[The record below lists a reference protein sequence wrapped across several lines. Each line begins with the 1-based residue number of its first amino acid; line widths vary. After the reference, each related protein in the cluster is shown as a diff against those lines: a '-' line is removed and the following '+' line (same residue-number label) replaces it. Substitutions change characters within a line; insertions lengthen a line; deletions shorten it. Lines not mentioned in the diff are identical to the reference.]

1 MKSKSVAAG
10 IQNAEHE
17 VAESEVAQAQLSN
30 APSLEK
36 IRQLAYDIHV
46 ERGGTHGQ
54 DLDDWLRAER
64 ELEAK
69 YRAG

>member
-10 IQNAEHE
+10 IQNSEN
-17 VAESEVAQAQLSN
+17 EVAQSPQTRPLLSN
-30 APSLEK
+30 APSLEEV
-36 IRQLAYDIHV
+36 RQRAYDIHV
-46 ERGGTHGQ
+46 ERSGTHGQ
-54 DLDDWLRAER
+54 DLDDWLQAER